1 MSTINICVGHRTF
14 PENFARYVDLML
26 SPVPLN
32 TRARSV
38 HVPDNTFGP
47 YGDTLSEYA
56 QLFWL
61 LDHLDDILAGH
72 RFLRVFHYR
81 RFIAPKKPAQAAP
94 AINQPWAMVIQAHE
108 LDQYES
114 AFDRSEET
122 ELTNTQI
129 SLDQGILGQ
138 YAQVH
143 VLEDIVNFGHFLAQ
157 AKVIPD
163 QQVVG
168 FLNMTAFVPSSSIA
182 TYGKENFRAIFSVLR
197 RAATFTESPYYQR
210 REGYQR
216 RAMGFLLERLNSYL
230 LLLLMAQGRLGATQG
245 QNMVISDELSIST
258 TS

>member
-1 MSTINICVGHRTF
+1 
-14 PENFARYVDLML
+14 ML

-32 TRARSV
+32 TCSRTI

-56 QLFWL
+56 QLLWL

-81 RFIAPKKPAQAAP
+81 RFIAPIRPAQAAS
-94 AINQPWAMVIQAHE
+94 ALNQPWAMVIQANE

-114 AFDRSEET
+114 AFDRSEES
-122 ELTNTQI
+122 ELINTQM
-129 SLDQGILGQ
+129 SFDQGVLGQ

-143 VLEDIVNFGHFLAQ
+143 VLEDMVNFGRFLAQ
-157 AKVIPD
+157 AKVLPG
-163 QQVVG
+163 QQVLG
-168 FLNMTAFVPSSSIA
+168 FMNMKTFIPSSSIA

-197 RAATFTESPYYQR
+197 RAAAFMESPYYQR

-230 LLLLMAQGRLGATQG
+230 VLLRMAQGRLAATQG